1 MNILILSNG
10 APGYHNFF
18 NNLAKKL
25 TSDNINVF
33 FAVDCKTSEDENEL
47 NQFEGK
53 VHEFSS
59 FFASH
64 VTDPVILE
72 RYAAFNINSALLSDY
87 ERAEVYNLWGPK
99 KPDFYEKLK
108 SALLSFFE
116 QIIKERNIDIVIYE
130 NVSNTFAH
138 FSWFACQKNNITYR
152 GVTSSRLPGRF
163 AISDNP
169 LSEDINIHD
178 TFNKITSGEILVP
191 QATMNWCAEYIKNIE
206 NIVPDYM
213 KFNNLENTSLVNKY
227 YKKGKLKKILT
238 YAKHLNDDHYHSF
251 QRGNPLNRT
260 WQMFKRSLL
269 RKLRSSSVM
278 KYYSLPD
285 SNDSFLLYPLH
296 YHPESSTSILA
307 GTYLNEL
314 EVIRNIAFNLPQGLT
329 LYVKDHMSAFAYPEI
344 QFYKKISSLP
354 NVKILHPNS
363 PTKEL
368 IKASKAV
375 ITLTSTVGYEALLL
389 GKKVFLFGSVFYQQ
403 HANVTP
409 IIDPSKLF
417 ETLSTELA
425 KSNTVTETYNKNFV
439 AAYYMNTIEGGLN
452 IMLDK
457 TKAMQLVDLLYCDI
471 KNALTSSI
479 KERSQI
485 KITAMKTY

>member
-18 NNLAKKL
+18 NSLANKFS
-25 TSDNINVF
+25 SDEANVF

-47 NQFEGK
+47 HQFGNK
-53 VHEFSS
+53 VYEFSS
-59 FFASH
+59 FFADH
-64 VTDPVILE
+64 ATDFALLE
-72 RYAAFNINSALLSDY
+72 RYAAYNMNSALLSDF
-87 ERAEVYNLWGPK
+87 ERAEVYSLWGPK
-99 KPDFYEKLK
+99 KPDFYENLK

-116 QIIKERNIDIVIYE
+116 KIIKERNIDVVIYE
-130 NVSNTFAH
+130 NVSNAFAH
-138 FSWFACQKNNITYR
+138 FAWFACQENNIIYR

-169 LSEDINIHD
+169 LSEDIKIQD
-178 TFNKITSGEILVP
+178 TFEKINNGEIIVP
-191 QATMNWCAEYIKNIE
+191 QEIRNWCSEYIENIE

-213 KFNNLENTSLVNKY
+213 KFNNLENTSLINKY
-227 YKKGKLKKILT
+227 YNKGKIKKLLI
-238 YAKHLNDDHYHSF
+238 YKRHLNDDHYHSF

-278 KYYSLPD
+278 QYYSLPNTD
-285 SNDSFLLYPLH
+285 DAFLLYPLH

-344 QFYKKISSLP
+344 KFYKTIASLP

-403 HANVTP
+403 HANVTS
-409 IIDPSKLF
+409 IKNPSKLF
-417 ETLSTELA
+417 ETLKNELA
-425 KSNTVTETYNKNFV
+425 KPNTITETYNKNFV
-439 AAYYMNTIEGGLN
+439 AAYYMNTIKGGLN

-457 TKAMQLVDLLYCDI
+457 DKAQSLVEQLYPDI
-471 KNALTSSI
+471 KNELTSSLE
-479 KERSQI
+479 KNSQI